1 MSTTATPASAFT
13 TFGLP
18 LKGREIA
25 LLGVLDPY
33 MEASAAMTPAAMSQ
47 LLFISNF
54 EKTDPESPAPDQ
66 HGYQREPMRERIP
79 KIARFY
85 LSRTRTSRTTPIILS
100 VRLDKVA
107 DIDKFLE
114 LFAAGDIEGIKREF
128 GDAVISV
135 VDGQHRYLGLVDA
148 WTLDPS
154 FCPFVPVS
162 LYFGLDFVDEAEF
175 FDIINTE
182 QRKLPKALIEI
193 TKADVR
199 EAGSPSHTQRVR
211 LVATMLARHQDSVW
225 HGQVNLTGARDPNKP
240 VTFEGLRRSSASMFP
255 SELIGRLEAAGKNV
269 EEVARMYWELVSEAC
284 SEAWNG
290 QARTRLDEDGNQVQY
305 TPKYRIKE
313 LVGVA
318 SLAKLGKD
326 IVTSSLEHPNF
337 HERMKSLVGALKEV
351 DWEKVNL
358 DKDERNTWMASQAG
372 FAGQSDLYKTL
383 YAWVYYGKKPQM

>member
-1 MSTTATPASAFT
+1 MTEIVSAFGPSAT
-13 TFGLP
+13 NGTSLA
-18 LKGREIA
+18 GRELA
-25 LLGVLDPY
+25 LLGVLEANL
-33 MEASAAMTPAAMSQ
+33 EASAAMTPSAMSE

-66 HGYQREPMRERIP
+66 HGYQREPMKDRIP

-85 LSRTRTSRTTPIILS
+85 LSRTRTSRTTPIIIS
-100 VRLDKVA
+100 VRLKDPE
-107 DIDKFLE
+107 DIERFLE
-114 LFAAGDIEGIKREF
+114 LFAAGDIEGLKREF
-128 GDAVISV
+128 GDAVMSV
-135 VDGQHRYLGLVDA
+135 VDGQHRYLGLVEA
-148 WTLDPS
+148 WTTDPS
-154 FCPFVPVS
+154 FCPLVPVS

-199 EAGSPSHTQRVR
+199 EVGSMSHSQRVR
-211 LVATMLARHQDSVW
+211 LIATGLARHQDSVW

-255 SELIGRLEAAGKNV
+255 SELLGRLEAAGKDEN
-269 EEVARMYWELVSEAC
+269 EVARMYWRLVSEAC
-284 SEAWNG
+284 SDAWNG
-290 QARTRLDEDGNQVQY
+290 ETRTRIDEDGDEVEY
-305 TPKYRIKE
+305 SPKYRIKE

-326 IVTSSLEHPNF
+326 IITSALEHPNF
-337 HERMKSLVGALKEV
+337 EERMKALVSALTAV

-358 DKDERNTWMASQAG
+358 DNDERNPWMASQAG

-383 YAWVYYGKKPQM
+383 YAWVYYGKTPSN